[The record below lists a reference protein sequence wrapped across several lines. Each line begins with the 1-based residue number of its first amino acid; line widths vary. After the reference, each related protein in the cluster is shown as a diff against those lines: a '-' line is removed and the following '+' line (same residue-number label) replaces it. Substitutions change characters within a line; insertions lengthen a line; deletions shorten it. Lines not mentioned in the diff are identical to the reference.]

1 MPVGEHHDGYKM
13 YDSDLSQWTS
23 VKQAPHC
30 DFLGELRKE
39 CDKQGVTF
47 ATSSH
52 RAEHFW
58 FLNGG
63 RTVGYDNEVLDEKYR
78 DFYGPAHN
86 IHKINN
92 LHNLLKQ
99 EHGITPTKEWL
110 EDWLVNSCELIDKY
124 HPETLFFDWW
134 VMNYAFRHYMKNSLP
149 ITTIGRWNGT
159 KRSAY
164 SISLTLLCIMSVFLI
179 VKEVNLL
186 QLHRISG
193 KAKHLLPIIRGATVR
208 QTNSKQQVKL
218 QEHLLMLSV
227 KTVTLF

>member
-1 MPVGEHHDGYKM
+1 M
-13 YDSDLSQWTS
+13 
-23 VKQAPHC
+23 
-30 DFLGELRKE
+30 
-39 CDKQGVTF
+39 
-47 ATSSH
+47 
-52 RAEHFW
+52 
-58 FLNGG
+58 
-63 RTVGYDNEVLDEKYR
+63 
-78 DFYGPAHN
+78 
-86 IHKINN
+86 
-92 LHNLLKQ
+92 HNLLKQ

-134 VMNYAFRHYMKNSLP
+134 VMNYAFRPYMKKFLAYYYN
-149 ITTIGRWNGT
+149 
-159 KRSAY
+159 RSVEWDKEVCVQYKSDA
-164 SISLTLLCIMSVFLI
+164 IMYNVGILI

-227 KTVTLF
+227 KR